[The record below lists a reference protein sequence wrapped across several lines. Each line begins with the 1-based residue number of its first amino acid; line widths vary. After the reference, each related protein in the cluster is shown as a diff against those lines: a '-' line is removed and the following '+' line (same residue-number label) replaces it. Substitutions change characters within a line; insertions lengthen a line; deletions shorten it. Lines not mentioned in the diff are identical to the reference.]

1 MAKGIK
7 NSIENMY
14 NKMILRTLLI
24 AIATIVVGVV
34 LLFLPNVTNKV
45 VGIIVGVIFLL
56 EGLNTIYKYL
66 HRDGAKLYS
75 LNLVFG
81 ILYIILGI
89 VIIIYPFTVV
99 EFVTVCLG
107 LYILINGSNKVNYAL
122 WLKKGNEDSWLIVLV
137 SGFMLIVIGILVM
150 FNPFISLTITKLA
163 GAFMIITGVLNLT
176 DTILFKKRSKEI
188 TEIFW

>member
-24 AIATIVVGVV
+24 AIATIIAGVI